1 MENIG
6 HHNFVGIRESLPHYR
21 LKFRLFLILVSCFHF
36 PVLAQHHHVEDSHLS
51 DGDTQVESQPL
62 LSQAIR
68 IHQALSFLGSS
79 LSVEDIKKLEAL
91 QHKSPGPDITKQ
103 IQQILDPYCIAIV
116 DINPE
121 ARVKVKRGEAK
132 AKLIQGGWTSF
143 LVKVYNDAG
152 VNAPLQVQSPNA
164 LMPFHAPTFDP
175 KVKPENI
182 ITAGQSANRF
192 LEMGLF
198 RSSPLLP
205 NLSGLKLEYAVLQI
219 YSKDAGNREVEIGF
233 NIGQGSQDIGFR
245 NSTSYLFKIQPS
257 VKVILQIK
265 DDDGSP
271 TMASLTIKENVDRMR
286 GRLQA
291 TFPLPSRR
299 VAAIDEY
306 PDFYFQQQIYRQD
319 GEHVLLPAGK
329 YSITA
334 TRGPEYITQTMEVTI
349 PSGVKTFKLP
359 VKLKRWI
366 HLFDLGWYSAD
377 HHVHAGGCT
386 HYDSPEEGVPPAFM
400 WRQSLGEDL
409 NVASIL
415 AWGPSWYHQKTYFTG
430 KDNPLSTK
438 NNIIRNDVEVSGFPS
453 SHSGHIVLLRI
464 KEDDYPGT
472 TRLEQWPS
480 WTLPIL
486 SWAKSQ
492 GGVTGYAHSGWGLE
506 PAQFTEQLPN
516 YAIPKMDGIG
526 ANEYIVAV
534 TENLVD
540 FYSLGDTP
548 VTWELNMWYHTL
560 NCGFTPRISGETD
573 FPCITDQVVG
583 ISRSYF
589 QSDKGVDYDSYVEA
603 LKKGRNYVS
612 EGGSHILDFKVN
624 DQEVGVKES
633 KVNLKGNQSV
643 AISATIAA
651 YLPELKDT
659 VTGEDMKK
667 RIPFNQSWNIER
679 ARKGN
684 SRNINAQLIVN
695 GVVVDTVEI
704 VADGAQQKI
713 NFSYSVDRSCWAAI
727 RVLGSS
733 HSNPIFIL
741 VDDKPILEKRSAQ
754 WCRDALNKCWEMK
767 SPNIRPEERPAAKE
781 AYDKARE
788 VYEKMID

>member
-1 MENIG
+1 MRRKIT
-6 HHNFVGIRESLPHYR
+6 
-21 LKFRLFLILVSCFHF
+21 LFLLCASIFYF
-36 PVLAQHHHVEDSHLS
+36 PVLAQHQHTEDSHAVQA
-51 DGDTQVESQPL
+51 DIQVESQPL
-62 LSQAIR
+62 LAQAMR
-68 IHQALSFLGSS
+68 IEQALSFLGSS
-79 LSVEDIKKLEAL
+79 LSPGDIKKLGAL
-91 QHKSPGPDITKQ
+91 QHEPPGPSVTKA
-103 IQQILDPYCIAIV
+103 IQQILDPYCISIV
-116 DINPE
+116 QINPE
-121 ARVKVKRGEAK
+121 ARVKVKRGNAK
-132 AKLIQGGWTSF
+132 IKLVQGGWTNF

-152 VNAPLQVQSPNA
+152 VNAQLNVESPNELPPMHGSSGGA
-164 LMPFHAPTFDP
+164 TVDP
-175 KVKPENI
+175 QNV
-182 ITAGQSANRF
+182 ITHGQSLNRF
-192 LEMGLF
+192 VAMDIY
-198 RSSPLLP
+198 RNAPLMP
-205 NLSGLKLEYAVLQI
+205 NLSGLKLEYVVLQI
-219 YSKDAGNREVEIGF
+219 YSKDAGKREVEMGF
-233 NIGQGSQDIGFR
+233 NIGQGTQDIGFR
-245 NSTSYLFKIQPS
+245 NTISFLFDIQPA
-257 VKVILQIK
+257 VKVTFEIK

-271 TMASLTIKENVDRMR
+271 SMASFIIKDNIDRIP
-286 GRLQA
+286 GRLQGIY
-291 TFPLPSRR
+291 PLPSKR
-299 VAAIDEY
+299 VAALDEY
-306 PDFYFQQQIYRQD
+306 PDFFFQKQIYRKD
-319 GEHVLLPAGK
+319 GEHVQLAPGK
-329 YSITA
+329 YSVTF
-334 TRGPEYITQTMEVTI
+334 TKGPEYIPQVIELAI
-349 PSGVKTFKLP
+349 PAGIKTFKLP

-366 HLFDLGWYSAD
+366 HLYSLGWYSAD
-377 HHVHAGGCT
+377 HHVHAAGCA
-386 HYDSPEEGVPPAFM
+386 HYDSPEEGVPPEFM

-409 NVASIL
+409 NVAAIL

-430 KDNPLSTK
+430 KDDPLSNK
-438 NNIIRNDVEVSGFPS
+438 NNLIHNDVEVSGFPS
-453 SHSGHIVLLRI
+453 SHAGHIVLLRI

-506 PAQFTEQLPN
+506 PVQFTEELPN
-516 YAIPKMDGIG
+516 YVMPKMDGIG

-560 NCGFTPRISGETD
+560 NCGFATRISGETD

-589 QSDKGVDYDSYVEA
+589 QSDSGVNYNSYVAA
-603 LKKGRNYVS
+603 LKKGRSYVS

-633 KVNLKGNQSV
+633 TVNLKGNQSV

-651 YLPELKDT
+651 YLPKLEDT

-667 RIPFNQSWNIER
+667 RIPFNQSWSIER

-695 GVVVDTVEI
+695 GVVVDTAEI
-704 VADGAQQKI
+704 IADGTQQKI
-713 NFSYSVDRSCWAAI
+713 NFSYLTDRSCWAAI

-754 WCRDALNKCWEMK
+754 WCKDALDKCWEMK
-767 SPNIRPEERPAAKE
+767 APNIRPEERPAAKE
-781 AYDKARE
+781 AYDKARM